1 MSISHHLIVLA
12 WLVTSANAQ
21 GLPLATPPLGPPPGG
36 DPRLEALPS
45 SPQHYGDVTAYGNGR
60 QMRMRFPPR
69 INGQNQSDGDRH
81 ADLYILFD
89 ETTGLPVTGQPPI
102 AEAAPIGSALNV
114 PDIDAR
120 KFSASWQIHVVTV
133 ASNYSPFSPTE
144 RIDSVADVMQSS
156 LVDRIYE
163 TNIHINAPV
172 VPANSTIGPGFHA
185 ITPVWYDGQII
196 LVMPCGI
203 DDGGFSPQVL
213 FQFEDQTGAILPSAA
228 SPHLVLSRT
237 PSDSFF
243 SPLWEVWTVTV
254 PNGFAV
260 NTLDSSVAIRASG
273 LPMRAAHIRLNAPV
287 TAVETTTQSGVFLN
301 LPPEDPLAILRND
314 YSQGVGRFNPR
325 DFRINVPE
333 GTSIQFNRNANG
345 APISRRFDPTP
356 LLKQRVFLITDIIR
370 PQAAF
375 PLQSGGTAGTPTR
388 SDQGLDFPRVADE
401 RGSFVPIILQQPFA
415 TTDPN
420 SFPTVSNPISSGE
433 IIRVSQLD
441 LDTGMLNQQPQLPP
455 AIEQNIQDFI
465 ANGLMD
471 PEWAIGVK
479 PYHERL
485 ALIGRALHELVWTP
499 DQGASAPDTTNC
511 VACHTMPVTGAAA
524 RGALTS
530 QMLGGASG
538 TMLLER
544 ANAGSLWGSGS
555 AQLLVEQKRS
565 RGEMTAG
572 AHGSLG
578 MRNDMRA
585 FVNMATAVHLG
596 LLSTEII
603 SEALNV
609 PLQQA
614 ALLDPDNDGVINEM
628 TAGEI
633 TAHTAFLLSLPVPRE
648 TNRKNL
654 LTAMSVSAGT
664 VQRGRLVFRRPL
676 SSGGPGCADCHTP
689 FHMLTSTTLFLDN
702 PETDARVQI
711 EVDHHRADSYDVIEG
726 LADHVGQAGLR
737 IWGDMQLHKMGS
749 LIRGPSTQTDDIRK
763 TAELWDVGS
772 VYPLLRDGAAN
783 GDLYTAIA
791 AHEGVSR
798 SEVLIQRGTQTSIGP
813 QLFQET
819 VTLTNQ
825 SSQPIPA
832 SVAEPIRLVLD
843 GRMLPATST
852 ATNVSLSGPHGQGR
866 EGSVWLIESP
876 IPAMSSI
883 TVDLEFQSPTPV
895 TFGLVVQ
902 DHDGYSEAVASAR
915 AFLALPT
922 RSQDAIIGFLRAQL
936 IDGRIA
942 EDGASSPP
950 YDKKR

>member
-1 MSISHHLIVLA
+1 MSISHHLICLA
-12 WLVTSANAQ
+12 WLVTGVSAQ
-21 GLPLATPPLGPPPGG
+21 GLPLAGPPLGSPPAG
-36 DPRLEALPS
+36 DPRLEPLPS

-81 ADLYILFD
+81 ADLFILFD
-89 ETTGLPVTGQPPI
+89 TTTGLPIGGQPPI
-102 AEAAPIGSALNV
+102 AEAAPIGSAVTV

-120 KFSASWQIHVVTV
+120 KFSASWQVHVVTV
-133 ASNYSPFSPTE
+133 EANYNPFHATE
-144 RIDSVADVMQSS
+144 RIDSAGDILQSPF
-156 LVDRIYE
+156 VDRIYE

-172 VPANSTIGPGFHA
+172 VPANSTIGPGFHS
-185 ITPVWYDGQII
+185 ITPVWYNGQII
-196 LVMPCGI
+196 LVMPCGV

-213 FQFEDQTGAILPSAA
+213 FQFEDQTGAILPNAT
-228 SPHLVLSRT
+228 SPHLILSRT

-243 SPLWEVWTVTV
+243 APLWEVWTVTV
-254 PNGFAV
+254 PNGFPV
-260 NTLDSSVAIRASG
+260 TTLTSSVALRAAG
-273 LPMRAAHIRLNAPV
+273 LPMRAAHIRINAPV
-287 TAVETTTQSGVFLN
+287 TAVETGLQTGVFLN

-314 YSQGVGRFNPR
+314 YSQGIGRFNPR

-333 GTSIQFNRNANG
+333 GMSIQFNRNANG
-345 APISRRFDPTP
+345 EPISRRFDPSP
-356 LLKQRVFLITDIIR
+356 LLKQRAFLITDITR

-375 PLQSGGTAGTPTR
+375 PLQWSGSGGASTR
-388 SDQGLDFPRVADE
+388 GDQQLDFPRVADE
-401 RGSFVPIILQQPFA
+401 HGSFVPVILQQPFA

-420 SFPTVSNPISSGE
+420 NYPPVSNPISSGE
-433 IIRVSQLD
+433 TIRFSQQD
-441 LDTGMLNQQPQLPP
+441 LDTGMLSLQPQLPP

-479 PYHERL
+479 PYHQRL
-485 ALIGRALHELVWTP
+485 ALVGRALHELVWTP

-511 VACHTMPVTGAAA
+511 VACHTMPVSGAAA
-524 RGALTS
+524 RGGLTS
-530 QMLGGASG
+530 HMHGNG
-538 TMLLER
+538 MLLDR
-544 ANAGSLWGSGS
+544 ANAGSLWGSGAS
-555 AQLLVEQKRS
+555 QLVVQQKRQ

-596 LLSTEII
+596 LLTTEII
-603 SEALNV
+603 SEVLNI

-614 ALLDPDNDGVINEM
+614 ALLDPDNDGVVNEM
-628 TAGEI
+628 TTGEV
-633 TAHTAFLLSLPVPRE
+633 TAHTAFLLSLPVPKE

-654 LTAMSVSAGT
+654 LTSMTVSAGT
-664 VQRGRLVFRRPL
+664 VRRGRNTFRLPI

-689 FHMLTSTTLFLDN
+689 FHLLTSTTLFLDN
-702 PETDARVQI
+702 PETDARLPI
-711 EVDHHRADSYDVIEG
+711 EVDHHQADSFDVLEG
-726 LADHVGQAGLR
+726 LADQIGQPGLR
-737 IWGDMQLHKMGS
+737 IWGDFQLHKMGS

-783 GDLYTAIA
+783 ANLHTAIS
-791 AHEGVSR
+791 AHQGVSR
-798 SEVLIQRGTQTSIGP
+798 PEVMIQRGTQTSVGP
-813 QLFQET
+813 QMFQET

-825 SSQPIPA
+825 SAQPIPG
-832 SVAEPIRLVLD
+832 SVAAPIRLVLD
-843 GRMLPATST
+843 GPMLPSASE
-852 ATNVSLSGPHGQGR
+852 ATNMNLSGPHGQGR

-876 IPAMSSI
+876 IPAMSSV
-883 TVDLEFQSPTPV
+883 TVDLQFSSPSPV
-895 TFGLVVQ
+895 TVSLVVQ

-922 RSQDAIIGFLRAQL
+922 RLQSAVIGFLRAQV

-942 EDGASSPP
+942 EGGTSSPP
-950 YDKKR
+950 LDKKR